1 MITVKP
7 RALEEL
13 ERALR
18 EAEAAASGTG
28 EQRHFVAYV
37 RLETA
42 VQAFLDDGLR
52 RRLREHAAKGAA

>member
-18 EAEAAASGTG
+18 QAEAAASGTG
-28 EQRHFVAYV
+28 DQRYVVAYTH
-37 RLETA
+37 LETA
-42 VQAFLDDGLR
+42 LHAFLDDGLR